1 MIKELFLYH
10 RSKSN
15 PTLGNHS
22 TYEKA
27 QSIGVLYNADEFQ
40 DSLISNLIEVLKK
53 DGKIVMKLGFVV
65 KPNDPKTSKNF
76 IFTGKDISSIGSIK
90 KNNISSF
97 ANQSFDF
104 LISLNT
110 FGNINYKYVLAI
122 CKAICK
128 VGLEAKAY
136 QDLLLMSLRLSAK
149 KENPAINLIKYLR
162 KI

>member
-1 MIKELFLYH
+1 MIKEFFLNY
-10 RSKSN
+10 RSKPN

-27 QSIGVLYNADEFQ
+27 KSIGVLYNADEFQ
-40 DSLISNLIEVLKK
+40 NSLITNLIEILKK
-53 DGKIVMKLGFVV
+53 DGKIVMKLGFVE
-65 KPNDPKTSKNF
+65 KTNDPKTSEDF
-76 IFTGKDISSIGSIK
+76 IFTRKDISGTGSIK
-90 KNNISSF
+90 KNNLSAF

-110 FGNINYKYVLAI
+110 VENINYKYILAT

-128 VGLEAKAY
+128 VGLETKAY
-136 QDLLLMSLRLSAK
+136 QDLLLMSLRISAK
-149 KENPAINLIKYLR
+149 KENAIKNLIKYLR